1 MKYNYLLLTIGVF
14 GFLNAQSQTDS
25 IKTTLD
31 EFEVTT
37 TRVGEKS
44 PVAHENI
51 SKEEIE
57 VNNHG
62 VDLPILLDQAT
73 SIVTTSDAG
82 AGVGYTGIRVRGT
95 DATRVNVTING
106 IPFNDAEGQG
116 VYWVNMPDLSS
127 STDDIQIQRGLGA
140 STTGASAFGA
150 SINLSTLSTINSNK
164 PYGEISNSY
173 GSFNTLKNTIK
184 VGTGLIDGKWN
195 FEGRLSKI
203 ASDGFIDRASSDLN
217 SYYFSGSYLGEKTSI
232 QAVVFSG
239 NEKTYQSWGGT
250 PLRVLDTNQTY
261 NPYTYDNQVDNYTQ
275 TNYQLHLT
283 NKPTK
288 RIKLNASLHYTRGFG
303 YYESFKDGE
312 ALSDYNLDNVTTTFP
327 GDSLLVTDNDSLSP
341 NYQDTLF
348 FNLVGDT
355 SIEISSSDIINRKWL
370 DNHFYGIVYSAE
382 YSADNFQL
390 ILGGGANQ
398 YLGGHY
404 GEVIWAE
411 NASNGQIRHRYY
423 DNDAVKSDVNFY
435 GKLNYNLKPNLS
447 AYLDLQYR
455 FIDYKLSGLE
465 EGNVSVDDTL
475 NMDFFNPK
483 VGFNYV
489 ANKNSSL
496 YGFVGV
502 GNKEPNRTDITESI
516 NTPSHENMLDIE
528 FGYRYSSNKLSFVA
542 NFYNMQYNNQL
553 ILTGDV
559 NDVGS
564 PIRINVPNSFRR
576 GLELTAAVKLN
587 EKFNLRFNTT
597 LSKNKI
603 VEFTEAIDQFYYDE
617 STFLADYPSGI
628 DSYGEG
634 YSDWKYEGQ
643 SNIIHENTDIAFSPS
658 IIGGGQL
665 IYTPFNSSDKGK
677 LDLALVS
684 KYVGEQYL
692 DNTSSEYGKL
702 DDYFVHDFRI
712 NYSIKTKLF
721 KEVVIS
727 SWVRNL
733 LNQNY
738 ISNAWIYRLQGGP
751 WAAGDPSINEEN
763 SDRNYNMIGAFNQAG
778 INFFLGLKLR
788 F

>member
-14 GFLNAQSQTDS
+14 GFLNAQSQIDS
-25 IKTTLD
+25 SKTTLD

-73 SIVTTSDAG
+73 SVVTTSDAG
-82 AGVGYTGIRVRGT
+82 AGVGYTGIRVRGS

-127 STDDIQIQRGLGA
+127 STDDIQIQRGVGA

-164 PYGEISNSY
+164 SYGQISTSY

-217 SYYFSGSYLGEKTSI
+217 SYYFSGSYLGEKISI
-232 QAVVFSG
+232 QALVFSG
-239 NEKTYQSWGGT
+239 HEKTYQSWEGT

-275 TNYQLHLT
+275 THYQLHLT

-312 ALSDYNLDNVTTTFP
+312 ALSDYNLNNIISTFP
-327 GDSLLVTDNDSLSP
+327 SDTVFHIDTVGPNQIDSTMYITD
-341 NYQDTLF
+341 QDTL
-348 FNLVGDT
+348 
-355 SIEISSSDIINRKWL
+355 EISSSDIINRKWL

-382 YSADNFQL
+382 YNADKFQL

-423 DNDAVKSDVNFY
+423 DNDAVKTDVNFY

-465 EGNVSVDDTL
+465 EGNVSIDDTI

-489 ANKNSSL
+489 VNKNSSL
-496 YGFVGV
+496 YGFAGV
-502 GNKEPNRTDITESI
+502 GNKEPNRTDITESV
-516 NTPSHENMLDIE
+516 NTPTHENMLDIE
-528 FGYRYSSNKLSFVA
+528 FGYRYSSSKVSFIA
-542 NFYNMQYNNQL
+542 NLYNMQYKNQL

-587 EKFNLRFNTT
+587 DKFNLRFNTT
-597 LSKNKI
+597 LSQNKI
-603 VEFTEAIDQFYYDE
+603 IEFTEAIDQFYYDE
-617 STFLADYPSGI
+617 NTYASANPDFNISEDTY
-628 DSYGEG
+628 YGWE
-634 YSDWKYEGQ
+634 YEGQ
-643 SNIIHENTDIAFSPS
+643 ANVVHKNTDIAFSPS

-665 IYTPFNSSDKGK
+665 IFTALNSSDKGK

-684 KYVGEQYL
+684 KYVDEQYL
-692 DNTSSEYGKL
+692 DNTSSKFGKL

-727 SWVRNL
+727 SWIRNL
-733 LNQNY
+733 MNQNY

-751 WAAGDPSINEEN
+751 WATVDPSVNEEN
-763 SDRNYNMIGAFNQAG
+763 SDRNYNMIGAYNQAG
-778 INFFLGLKLR
+778 INFFVGLKLK

>member
-25 IKTTLD
+25 NKTILD

-51 SKEEIE
+51 SKEEIQ

-73 SIVTTSDAG
+73 SVVTTSDAG
-82 AGVGYTGIRVRGT
+82 AGVGYTGIRVRGS

-127 STDDIQIQRGLGA
+127 STDDIQIQRGVGA

-150 SINLSTLSTINSNK
+150 SINLSTLSTTNSNK
-164 PYGEISNSY
+164 PYGEISTSY
-173 GSFNTLKNTIK
+173 GSFNSFKNTIK

-203 ASDGFIDRASSDLN
+203 FSDGFIDRASSDLN

-232 QAVVFSG
+232 QALVFSG

-261 NPYTYDNQVDNYTQ
+261 NPYTYDNQIDNYTQ
-275 TNYQLHLT
+275 THYQLHLT
-283 NKPTK
+283 NKPNN

-303 YYESFKDGE
+303 YYESFKDSE
-312 ALSDYNLDNVTTTFP
+312 ALSDYNLDNVTTIFP
-327 GDSLLVTDNDSLSP
+327 GDSLLVTQNDSLSP

-348 FNLVGDT
+348 FNIVGDT
-355 SIEISSSDIINRKWL
+355 SIEISSSEIINRKWL

-382 YSADNFQL
+382 YNTDKFQL
-390 ILGGGANQ
+390 ILGGSANQ

-411 NASNGQIRHRYY
+411 NASNGPIRHRYY
-423 DNDAVKSDVNFY
+423 DNDAVKTDVNFY

-483 VGFNYV
+483 IGFNYV

-496 YGFVGV
+496 YGFAGV
-502 GNKEPNRTDITESI
+502 GNKEPNRTDITESV
-516 NTPSHENMLDIE
+516 NTPTHENMLDIE
-528 FGYRYSSNKLSFVA
+528 FGYRYSSRRVSLITNL
-542 NFYNMQYNNQL
+542 YNMHYKNQL

-576 GLELTAAVKLN
+576 GLELTTAIKLN
-587 EKFNLRFNTT
+587 DKFNFRFNTT
-597 LSKNKI
+597 LSQNKI
-603 VEFTEAIDQFYYDE
+603 VEFTESIDQFYYDE
-617 STFLADYPSGI
+617 SAFLVDYPSGK

-634 YSDWKYEGQ
+634 YYDWKYEGQ
-643 SNIIHENTDIAFSPS
+643 TNIVHENTDIAFSPS
-658 IIGGGQL
+658 IIGGGQF

-738 ISNAWIYRLQGGP
+738 ISNAWIYRLQAGP
-751 WAAGDPSINEEN
+751 WATGDPSVNIEN
-763 SDRNYNMIGAFNQAG
+763 SNRNYNMIGAYNQAG
-778 INFFLGLKLR
+778 INFFVGLKLR